1 MQKECLENQK
11 EDLQNISDQT
21 QQDKMTD
28 LNKSLDK
35 PVQISNQEEPD
46 LTRKSSTLSNNQSKT
61 QNTKKS
67 KNKPIAFKTTDLML
81 GKVGLPT
88 SLTNPSGSKAQS
100 PANVN

>member
-1 MQKECLENQK
+1 MQKDCLENQK

-35 PVQISNQEEPD
+35 PVQISNQQEPD

-61 QNTKKS
+61 QNTKK
-67 KNKPIAFKTTDLML
+67 
-81 GKVGLPT
+81 
-88 SLTNPSGSKAQS
+88 
-100 PANVN
+100 